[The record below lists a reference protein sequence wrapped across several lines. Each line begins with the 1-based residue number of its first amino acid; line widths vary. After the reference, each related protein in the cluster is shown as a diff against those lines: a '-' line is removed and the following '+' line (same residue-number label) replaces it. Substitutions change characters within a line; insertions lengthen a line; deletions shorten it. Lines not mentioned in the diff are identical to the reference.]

1 MIQNTELTDS
11 QYRKLSK
18 IVYDTSGV
26 VLNEKKYR
34 LLVARLSKR
43 MRITRITNASD
54 YIDRLGRDE
63 VEFEKFIDATTT
75 NHTFFFRENRHC
87 EYLVKALN
95 SANPVKIWSAAS
107 SSGEEAYSIAIQ
119 LLENNFSFTI
129 DASDISDSM
138 LDQGRAA
145 VYHKNKVK
153 NVPKFMLHAYFQK
166 GKKDWVD
173 HVRVKPEVKQLVSF
187 QKFNLLSDTPSDIY
201 DVIFCRN
208 VMIYFDKRTRQKVI
222 DTLCRALKPGGL
234 FFVGM
239 AEGLHGLDH
248 DLVSVL
254 PSGYRKKTGLR

>member
-1 MIQNTELTDS
+1 MIQDTTLTDA
-11 QYRKLSK
+11 QYRKLSR
-18 IVYDTSGV
+18 IVYDTSGI

-43 MRITRITNASD
+43 MRITHITNASD

-63 VEFEKFIDATTT
+63 AEFAEFIDATTT

-87 EYLVKALN
+87 EYLLKTLKPSVPL
-95 SANPVKIWSAAS
+95 KIWSAAS

-119 LLENNFSFTI
+119 LLENAFTFSI

-145 VYHKNKVK
+145 VYHKDKVK
-153 NVPKFMLHAYFQK
+153 NVPKLMLHAYFQR
-166 GKKDWVD
+166 GRKDWID
-173 HVRVKPEVKQLVSF
+173 HVRVKPAVRQLISF
-187 QKFNLLSDTPSDIY
+187 RKFNLLSDSPSDSY

-208 VMIYFDKRTRQKVI
+208 VMIYFDRPTRQRVI
-222 DTLCRALKPGGL
+222 DSLCRSLKPGGL

-239 AEGLHGLDH
+239 SEGLHGLEH
-248 DLVSVL
+248 DLTSVM
-254 PSGYRKKTGLR
+254 PSGYRKKG